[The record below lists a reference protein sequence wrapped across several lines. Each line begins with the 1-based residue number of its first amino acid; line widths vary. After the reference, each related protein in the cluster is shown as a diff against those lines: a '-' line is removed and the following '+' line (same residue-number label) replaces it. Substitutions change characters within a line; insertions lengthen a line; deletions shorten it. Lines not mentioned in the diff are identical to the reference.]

1 MNNHL
6 LIKDFTNKL
15 RPSVETLTL
24 EINKPNIDTKECLQ
38 KIKEIRNDITHL
50 SNLLKIEMILQN
62 EKSS

>member
-6 LIKDFTNKL
+6 LIKDFSNKL
-15 RPSVETLTL
+15 RPAVEVLSL
-24 EINKPNIDTKECLQ
+24 KINKSQVGVKECLQ
-38 KIKEIRNDITHL
+38 EIKEIRNDITHL

>member
-1 MNNHL
+1 MNNI
-6 LIKDFTNKL
+6 LIKDFSNKL
-15 RPSVETLTL
+15 RPAVEVLSL